1 MSPLPIPAAR
11 VEFIHL
17 SSEWGVQSKETMK
30 WFLMGLFVLPIFDEP
45 KLALIRKGDCLQR
58 STVGFFNLI
67 QIRIKIICLP
77 E

>member
-1 MSPLPIPAAR
+1 
-11 VEFIHL
+11 
-17 SSEWGVQSKETMK
+17 
-30 WFLMGLFVLPIFDEP
+30 
-45 KLALIRKGDCLQR
+45 LALIRKGDCLQR